1 MKVEFIRS
9 RSIGVAG
16 PDGPST
22 RVFTVGEEVILPELH
37 GRMFIAGGDARL
49 LEEGAPEG
57 PPGGLLPAAEDAAAV
72 EDAEGAGPAR
82 KPSRRKPPAA
92 QA

>member
-22 RVFTVGEEVILPELH
+22 RVFSVGEEVILPELH
-37 GRMFIAGGDARL
+37 GRMFIMNGDARL

-57 PPGGLLPAAEDAAAV
+57 PPGGLLPTV
-72 EDAEGAGPAR
+72 EDVEPVEDVEQPS
-82 KPSRRKPPAA
+82 KPGRRKATA
-92 QA
+92 DQA